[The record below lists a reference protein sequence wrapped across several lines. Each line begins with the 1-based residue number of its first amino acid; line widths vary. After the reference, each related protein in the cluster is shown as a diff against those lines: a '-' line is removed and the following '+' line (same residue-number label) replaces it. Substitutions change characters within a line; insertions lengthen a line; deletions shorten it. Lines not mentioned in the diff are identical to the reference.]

1 MAGVIHETAEVL
13 NPGDASFAQRRPET
27 LDLG

>member
-13 NPGDASFAQRRPET
+13 NPRGASFAQHRPET